1 MQTSRMEIEGREE
14 PTTQKGAYPGMI
26 LAKLSS
32 MMFDLMRIAEQ
43 IEAHELAR
51 RTQSPPEPR
60 VPRNYA
66 DAANVVPF
74 RRPAEAR
81 RELP

>member
-1 MQTSRMEIEGREE
+1 MTE
-14 PTTQKGAYPGMI
+14 KGTYPAAI

-32 MMFDLMRIAEQ
+32 MMFDLMRLAEQ

-51 RTQSPPEPR
+51 RSQTPPEPR
-60 VPRNYA
+60 TPCNYS

-74 RRPAEAR
+74 RPRIQAR
-81 RELP
+81 RESL

>member
-1 MQTSRMEIEGREE
+1 MS
-14 PTTQKGAYPGMI
+14 QKGNYPAAI

-32 MMFDLMRIAEQ
+32 MMFDLMRLAEQ

-51 RTQSPPEPR
+51 NSGVSPETRHPC
-60 VPRNYA
+60 NYS

-74 RRPAEAR
+74 RRPEAVR
-81 RELP
+81 REV

>member
-1 MQTSRMEIEGREE
+1 MS
-14 PTTQKGAYPGMI
+14 QKGNYPAGI

-51 RTQSPPEPR
+51 GAALPPETR
-60 VPRNYA
+60 QPRNYS

-74 RRPAEAR
+74 RRPVGVR
-81 RELP
+81 REL

>member
-1 MQTSRMEIEGREE
+1 MG
-14 PTTQKGAYPGMI
+14 QKGVYPATI

-32 MMFDLMRIAEQ
+32 MMFDLMRLAEQ

-51 RTQSPPEPR
+51 GSGYPPDQRKPC
-60 VPRNYA
+60 NYS

-74 RRPAEAR
+74 RRREDAR
-81 RELP
+81 RELL